1 MPWLLM
7 PSLGS
12 SWATLKISWL
22 INDHS
27 ELHDIS
33 PTSNLVHILFYD
45 ESILTMLIFQNDILI
60 FNRNLHYIHIFY
72 PILHSFGHTL
82 HQIYSWIYIM
92 QLFTINQES
101 LKNVQTLLW
110 KDVEIIKVS
119 NISSDVVKKKSLY
132 NFIINNNSKKLN
144 GLVVRWKVLWLF
156 WYQNYT

>member
-1 MPWLLM
+1 
-7 PSLGS
+7 
-12 SWATLKISWL
+12 
-22 INDHS
+22 
-27 ELHDIS
+27 
-33 PTSNLVHILFYD
+33 
-45 ESILTMLIFQNDILI
+45 
-60 FNRNLHYIHIFY
+60 
-72 PILHSFGHTL
+72 
-82 HQIYSWIYIM
+82 M

>member
-1 MPWLLM
+1 M

-27 ELHDIS
+27 ELHDLS
-33 PTSNLVHILFYD
+33 PTSNLVHFLFYD
-45 ESILTMLIFQNDILI
+45 EFILTMFIFQNDILI

-72 PILHSFGHTL
+72 PILHTL
-82 HQIYSWIYIM
+82 LWPYIAPDLKLNNIM

-119 NISSDVVKKKSLY
+119 KISYDVVKKKSLY
-132 NFIINNNSKKLN
+132 NFIINDNYKKLN
-144 GLVVRWKVLWLF
+144 GLDVR
-156 WYQNYT
+156 

>member
-1 MPWLLM
+1 
-7 PSLGS
+7 
-12 SWATLKISWL
+12 
-22 INDHS
+22 
-27 ELHDIS
+27 
-33 PTSNLVHILFYD
+33 
-45 ESILTMLIFQNDILI
+45 
-60 FNRNLHYIHIFY
+60 
-72 PILHSFGHTL
+72 
-82 HQIYSWIYIM
+82 M

-132 NFIINNNSKKLN
+132 NFIINDNYKKLN